1 MDVFH
6 DQLER
11 LKKTGLYRTLRDVK
25 GPQSA
30 TMVIDGRNVLQFS
43 SNDYLGLANH
53 PHLKAAAQEAIE
65 NFGSGSGASRLV
77 SGNLELNDK
86 LEKKIADL
94 KGQESGLLFS
104 TGYMA
109 NLGIIHAIVG
119 EGDAIF
125 SDQLNH
131 ASIVDACRMSK
142 ADTKV
147 YPHKDM
153 EALEEVLRQSGR
165 YKQKLLV
172 TDGVFSMD
180 GDIAPLPDLVNLAD
194 RHGCML
200 MVDDAHATGV
210 LGTNGGGTGEHF
222 GLEDKIDISMGTF
235 GKALG
240 GFGAFAAGDH
250 TLCLFLINRARSLM
264 FTTGLPPAVIAS
276 ALAAL
281 EVLEAEPA
289 LREKLRANTRFFRQ
303 GIEKLPFTTIKSETP
318 IVPLLIGDADLTMRM
333 GEMLFEKGFFMH
345 GIRPPAVPLGSS
357 RLRITI
363 MATHTEEQLEDAL
376 NALGEVGKQLGLI

>member
-1 MDVFH
+1 MDVLQ

-11 LKKTGLYRTLRDVK
+11 LKKTGLYRTFRDVE

-30 TMVIDGRNVLQFS
+30 TVVIDGRKVVQFS

-53 PHLKAAAQEAIE
+53 PRLKAAAQEAIE
-65 NFGSGSGASRLV
+65 NYGSGSGASRLV
-77 SGNLELNDK
+77 SGNLALNGQ
-86 LEKKIADL
+86 LEKKIAYL

-109 NLGIIHAIVG
+109 NLGIVSSLMD
-119 EGDAIF
+119 EGDVIF

-131 ASIVDACRMSK
+131 ASIIDACRMSR

-153 EALEEVLRQSGR
+153 EILEEVLKQSEQ

-194 RHGCML
+194 RYGCML

-210 LGTNGGGTGEHF
+210 LGANGGGTGEHF
-222 GLEDKIDISMGTF
+222 GLEDKIDISMGTL

-240 GFGAFAAGDH
+240 GFGAFVAGDH
-250 TLCLFLINRARSLM
+250 TLRLFLINRARPLM

-281 EVLEAEPA
+281 EVLEGEPA
-289 LREKLRANTRFFRQ
+289 LREKLWENTHFFRQ
-303 GIEKLPFTTIKSETP
+303 EIEKLGFTTVKSETP
-318 IVPLLIGDADLTMRM
+318 IIPLLIGDADLTMRM

-345 GIRPPAVPLGSS
+345 GIRPPAVPQGSS

-363 MATHTEEQLEDAL
+363 MATHTKEQLASAL
-376 NALGEVGKQLGLI
+376 KALESAGKQLGLI

>member
-1 MDVFH
+1 MDVFN

-11 LKKTGLYRTLRDVK
+11 LKKAGLYRTLRDIE

-30 TMVIDGRNVLQFS
+30 TMVIDGRKVVQFS

-53 PHLKAAAQEAIE
+53 ARLKAAAQEAIE
-65 NFGSGSGASRLV
+65 NYGSGSGASRLV
-77 SGNLELNDK
+77 SGNLSLNGQ
-86 LEKKIADL
+86 LEKKIAHL

-109 NLGIIHAIVG
+109 NLGIVNAIVG

-147 YPHKDM
+147 YPHRDM
-153 EALEEVLRQSGR
+153 ESLEEVLRQSGQYR
-165 YKQKLLV
+165 QKLLV
-172 TDGVFSMD
+172 TDGVFSME

-194 RHGCML
+194 RYECML

-210 LGTNGGGTGEHF
+210 LGANGGGTGEHF

-240 GFGAFAAGDH
+240 AFGAFAAGDR
-250 TLCLFLINRARSLM
+250 TLRLFLINRARSLM

-281 EVLEAEPA
+281 KVLEEEPA
-289 LREKLRANTRFFRQ
+289 LRGKLWENTHFFRKE
-303 GIEKLPFTTIKSETP
+303 IERLGFPTIKGETP
-318 IVPLLIGDADLTMRM
+318 IIPLLIGDAALTMRM
-333 GEMLFEKGFFMH
+333 GEMLFEKGFFMQ
-345 GIRPPAVPLGSS
+345 GIRPPTVPQGSS

-363 MATHTEEQLEDAL
+363 MATHTGEQLENALDAL
-376 NALGEVGKQLGLI
+376 KGVGKQLGLI

>member
-1 MDVFH
+1 MNTLH
-6 DQLER
+6 DQLEH
-11 LKKTGLYRTLRDVK
+11 LKKKGLYRTLRDVE

-30 TMVIDGRNVLQFS
+30 TMVIDGRKVVQFS

-53 PHLKAAAQEAIE
+53 PRLKAAAQEAIG
-65 NFGSGSGASRLV
+65 NYGAGSGASRLV
-77 SGNLELNDK
+77 SGNLALNGQ
-86 LEKKIADL
+86 LEKKIARL
-94 KGQESGLLFS
+94 KGKESGLLFS

-109 NLGIIHAIVG
+109 NLGIVSSIVSD
-119 EGDAIF
+119 GDAVF

-142 ADTKV
+142 ADTTV

-153 EALEEVLRQSGR
+153 EALEEVLGQSDH

-194 RHGCML
+194 RYGCML

-222 GLEDKIDISMGTF
+222 GLEDRIDISMGTF

-240 GFGAFAAGDH
+240 GFGAFATGDH
-250 TLCLFLINRARSLM
+250 ELRLFLINRARSLM

-281 EVLEAEPA
+281 EVLEDEPA
-289 LREKLRANTRFFRQ
+289 LRNKLWENTRFFRE
-303 GIEKLPFTTIKSETP
+303 GIEKLGFTTIKSETP
-318 IVPLLIGDADLTMRM
+318 IIPLLIGYADLTMEM
-333 GEMLFEKGFFMH
+333 GEILFEKGFFMH
-345 GIRPPAVPLGSS
+345 GIRPPAVPQGSS

-363 MATHTEEQLEDAL
+363 MATHTEEQMGSALKALESA
-376 NALGEVGKQLGLI
+376 GEQLGLI

>member
-1 MDVFH
+1 
-6 DQLER
+6 
-11 LKKTGLYRTLRDVK
+11 
-25 GPQSA
+25 
-30 TMVIDGRNVLQFS
+30 
-43 SNDYLGLANH
+43 
-53 PHLKAAAQEAIE
+53 
-65 NFGSGSGASRLV
+65 
-77 SGNLELNDK
+77 
-86 LEKKIADL
+86 LEKKIAHL

-109 NLGIIHAIVG
+109 NLGIINAIVG

-142 ADTKV
+142 TDTTV

-153 EALEEVLRQSGR
+153 EALEEVLRQSAR
-165 YKQKLLV
+165 YKQRLLV

-180 GDIAPLPDLVNLAD
+180 GDIAPLPDLVDLAD
-194 RHGCML
+194 RYGCML

-210 LGTNGGGTGEHF
+210 LGAKGGGTGEHF
-222 GLEDKIDISMGTF
+222 GLEDRVDIAMGTF

-240 GFGAFAAGDH
+240 GFGAFAAGNN
-250 TLCLFLINRARSLM
+250 TLRLLLINRARSLM

-281 EVLEAEPA
+281 EVLEDEPA
-289 LREKLRANTRFFRQ
+289 LREKLWENTRFFRR
-303 GIEKLPFTTIKSETP
+303 GIEELGFTTIESETP
-318 IVPLLIGDADLTMRM
+318 IIPLLIGDDALTIRM

-345 GIRPPAVPLGSS
+345 GIRPPAVPQGSS
-357 RLRITI
+357 RLRITM
-363 MATHTEEQLEDAL
+363 MATHTQEQLESAL
-376 NALGEVGKQLGLI
+376 EALKQVGKQLGLI